1 MTNDKRRH
9 KRFRSDLM
17 ELYGKMSLIQKVE
30 IIDISLGGVALKTGR
45 SLNIGREYLLKLEW
59 KGKTLDVWGVVVRSE
74 LIGIEEGDSG
84 KNASIY
90 KVGVM
95 FKDAASN
102 AIADFINSIEWDKKA
117 VVSVMVD
124 KRLNVRFDITTPGEK
139 TLSFPTQFKV
149 QEISLGGILI
159 QTEQALGIES
169 MIPMWLSLKTDKH
182 ISFIGRV
189 ASCRM
194 IEDKGQAHFEIGME
208 FKDLTN
214 KDIALLNTF
223 IDYLT
228 MIEIKTD
235 INKTVNSVVGSKTAM
250 DNHPPSFI

>member
-1 MTNDKRRH
+1 
-9 KRFRSDLM
+9 M
-17 ELYGKMSLIQKVE
+17 ELYGKMILAQKVE

-45 SLNIGREYLLKLEW
+45 RLNIGREYLLKLEW
-59 KGKTLDVWGVVVRSE
+59 KGKTLDVWGVAVRSE

-84 KNASIY
+84 KNVPIY
-90 KVGVM
+90 TAGVM
-95 FKDAASN
+95 FKDASSN
-102 AIADFINSIEWDKKA
+102 TIADFINSIEWDKKEA
-117 VVSVMVD
+117 VSVMVD
-124 KRLNVRFDITTPGEK
+124 KRLHVRFDITTPCEK
-139 TLSFPTQFKV
+139 TLSFPAQFKV
-149 QEISLGGILI
+149 QEISLSGILI
-159 QTEQALGIES
+159 QTEQALVIDS

-194 IEDKGQAHFEIGME
+194 IEDKGQAHFEIGLE

-214 KDIALLNTF
+214 KDMTLLNTF

-235 INKTVNSVVGSKTAM
+235 INKTVNSVVGSKTAT
-250 DNHPPSFI
+250 DNHSPSFI

>member
-1 MTNDKRRH
+1 MTYDKRRH

-17 ELYGKMSLIQKVE
+17 ELYGKMILAQKVE
-30 IIDISLGGVALKTGR
+30 IIDISLSGVALKTDR
-45 SLNIGREYLLKLEW
+45 KLNIGREYPLRLVW

-84 KNASIY
+84 KNVSIY
-90 KVGVM
+90 RAGVM
-95 FKDAASN
+95 FKDASSN
-102 AIADFINSIEWDKKA
+102 TIADFINSIESDKKEA
-117 VVSVMVD
+117 VSVMVD

-149 QEISLGGILI
+149 QEISLSGILI
-159 QTEQALGIES
+159 QTEQALSIES

-189 ASCRM
+189 ASCQR

-214 KDIALLNTF
+214 KDITLLNTF
-223 IDYLT
+223 IDYLS
-228 MIEIKTD
+228 MIEMKTD
-235 INKTVNSVVGSKTAM
+235 IKKTVNEVAQPVSIGALKR
-250 DNHPPSFI
+250 